1 MPRNNLDFFENHLS
15 FDKIGEIRDMESI
28 PPIDEQQESTAQPPD
43 KTGASDSGYK
53 WRVMFSVIFGT
64 FMFVL
69 DSTAVNVAV
78 PTLQKYFG
86 TTGHPAGIDQ
96 VDGVLT
102 AYILALGIITPLAGY
117 LSDRFGIKRMY
128 VLSLTMFTIGSILCS
143 LAPSLTWL
151 IIFRA
156 LQGLGGGMLG
166 PLGISLLFGAFT
178 EKERGLAFGIYGIPL
193 VFAPASGPILGGYFV
208 QYLDWRYIFWI
219 NVPIGILGIILGT
232 LWLREQKRGT
242 SARLDI
248 PGVILA
254 TIGSA
259 SLLYAIQRGSSNGW
273 TSALIISLLVVGTVS
288 LIAFVIVELYTK
300 DPLLDLRLFAKRTYA
315 FASIVGWVSSI
326 ALFGSEFLVP
336 IYLQSL
342 RGQSPLQAGLLV
354 LPLALAA
361 GVATP
366 LAGALYNRLGGRWL
380 IAAGG
385 LLLAINT
392 WNFAHI
398 ALDTPFIY
406 IMGLLVIRGVALGLV
421 LQTTLTAALTGLRPM
436 QLPRA
441 SSLLTATR
449 TIFQSFGV
457 AILGT
462 IVTNQVT
469 AYNTAAANDLKNPAT
484 ALGHEFIVKMQQ
496 LATLI
501 QQQQH
506 VPAQIANQIA
516 AKAAAGQIL
525 GPLFPVHF
533 VQGINDAYYV
543 TFALSLISAVLAFT
557 LPAQVR
563 QKPPVAPEDEQ
574 KTVPAESA
582 IS

>member
-1 MPRNNLDFFENHLS
+1 
-15 FDKIGEIRDMESI
+15 MEPIPSVDEHTPSI
-28 PPIDEQQESTAQPPD
+28 AQPTP
-43 KTGASDSGYK
+43 KAGASDSGYK

-86 TTGHPAGIDQ
+86 TTGHPASIDH

-128 VLSLTMFTIGSILCS
+128 ILSLIMFTIGSILCS

-151 IIFRA
+151 VIFRA

-178 EKERGLAFGIYGIPL
+178 EKQRGLAFGIYGIPL
-193 VFAPASGPILGGYFV
+193 VFAPASGPILGGYIV
-208 QYLDWRYIFWI
+208 QYLNWRYIFWI
-219 NVPIGILGIILGT
+219 NVPIGILGIILAT

-242 SARLDI
+242 NAHLDI
-248 PGVILA
+248 PGVVLA

-259 SLLYAIQRGSSNGW
+259 SLLYAIQRGSSDGW
-273 TSALIISLLVVGTVS
+273 TSALILTLLTLGTLS
-288 LIAFVIVELYTK
+288 LIAFVIVELSTK
-300 DPLLDLRLFAKRTYA
+300 DPLLDLRLFVKRTYA
-315 FASIVGWVSSI
+315 FASIIGWVSSV

-361 GVATP
+361 GVTTP

-398 ALDTPFIY
+398 TLNSPFTT
-406 IMGLLVIRGVALGLV
+406 IMALLVIRGVALGLV
-421 LQTTLTAALTGLRPM
+421 LQTTLTAALTGLRPT

-457 AILGT
+457 AVLGT

-484 ALGHEFIVKMQQ
+484 ALGHQFVVKMQQ
-496 LATLI
+496 LATVL

-506 VPAQIANQIA
+506 LPAQIAAQIA

-543 TFALSLISAVLAFT
+543 TFALSLISALLAFT
-557 LPAQVR
+557 LPGHKR
-563 QKPPVAPEDEQ
+563 QQTSVVAEGEQ
-574 KTVPAESA
+574 NAAPAESA
-582 IS
+582 VS